1 MIRVGTK
8 EWVLT
13 TIEEHREQLSAFGV
27 RRLGLFG
34 SYARGEAGPASDI
47 DVLVDFEENRKTF
60 DNFMKVVLLLEDLFG
75 RRVDLVTREALSPY
89 IAPNVLSEIEYA
101 SVSGSVLASHP
112 RRVTLPD
119 RPDRADGEG

>member
-1 MIRVGTK
+1 MRVGTK

-34 SYARGEAGPASDI
+34 SYARGEANPASDI
-47 DVLVDFEENRKTF
+47 DVLVDFEESRKTF
-60 DNFMKVVLLLEDLFG
+60 DNFMNVALLLEDLFG

-101 SVSGSVLASHP
+101 SVSGSVLTSLEPTKSIAES
-112 RRVTLPD
+112 
-119 RPDRADGEG
+119 

>member
-1 MIRVGTK
+1 MRVGTK

-13 TIEEHREQLSAFGV
+13 TIEEHGAQLSAFGV

-34 SYARGEAGPASDI
+34 SYARGEASPESDI
-47 DVLVDFEENRKTF
+47 DVLVDFEENLKTF
-60 DNFMKVVLLLEDLFG
+60 DNFMNVAWLLEDLLG

-101 SVSGSVLASHP
+101 SVSTDNVK
-112 RRVTLPD
+112 RRQLSEIAEVPG
-119 RPDRADGEG
+119 REGF